1 MSVTDV
7 IWSVLA
13 LAALLLVGL
22 ALRAERRRF
31 AARGKAGAW
40 LWVRLASLPIGLAA
54 AAAVWLPARA
64 VGGPEALAAFYLL
77 MFSLGPLVYFGLH
90 WLAGRMATP
99 ALSGGESA
107 AIGGSGLLLVIFPAL
122 LASMAAPWVHQL
134 GLGAQQAQRSL
145 AAETPLA
152 HRILDR
158 RRFLLPDIGEVLT
171 EHWQAP
177 PGVKVE
183 RIEWELGGQYLQTG
197 DSTGSILCRDGE
209 DFHVFR
215 LAAAPAPRW
224 RMYWRDMAGSTHR
237 SDWTSAPPE
246 STPQAGGAPGPGLD
260 AGRLR
265 VSGPH
270 PARFR
275 DGRTA
280 LGLGQGVAVQ
290 RDGWPGAPRRDRY
303 LPAVALPQ
311 PRCRSGADGRGHQD
325 VAGRCQAHGARH
337 VQPSAGVSACQRSA
351 GLPAVTGRPVAP
363 SDFFDSSAPGL
374 SVPALSPCRRRRL
387 LRNPVHS
394 EHSCS

>member
-1 MSVTDV
+1 MRWGIDMSVTDV

-40 LWVRLASLPIGLAA
+40 LGVRLASLPIGLAA

-90 WLAGRMATP
+90 WLAGRMAAP
-99 ALSGGESA
+99 ALSAGESA
-107 AIGGSGLLLVIFPAL
+107 AIGGSGLLLVILPAL
-122 LASMAAPWVHQL
+122 LASMASPWVHQL

-158 RRFLLPDIGEVLT
+158 RRFILPDIGEVLT

-215 LAAAPAPRW
+215 PPPHPPRAGACIGATRPAARTVPTGPR
-224 RMYWRDMAGSTHR
+224 RRR
-237 SDWTSAPPE
+237 SDAASH
-246 STPQAGGAPGPGLD
+246 APGPGLD

-290 RDGWPGAPRRDRY
+290 RMDGQA
-303 LPAVALPQ
+303 LPATTDTCLPS
-311 PRCRSGADGRGHQD
+311 PYRNRDAEAVLTGVGIRMWLGGAKRMGLATFNR
-325 VAGRCQAHGARH
+325 
-337 VQPSAGVSACQRSA
+337 PS
-351 GLPAVTGRPVAP
+351 
-363 SDFFDSSAPGL
+363 
-374 SVPALSPCRRRRL
+374 
-387 LRNPVHS
+387 
-394 EHSCS
+394 E

>member
-40 LWVRLASLPIGLAA
+40 LRVRLASLPIGLAA

-134 GLGAQQAQRSL
+134 GQGAQQAQRSL

-246 STPQAGGAPGPGLD
+246 STPQAMPLAPAWMPDGFTFPVRIPRDFVTVERRWASGKVLQSNAMDGQALPAATDTCLPSPYRNRDAEAVLTGVGVRMWLAGA
-260 AGRLR
+260 RR
-265 VSGPH
+265 I
-270 PARFR
+270 
-275 DGRTA
+275 
-280 LGLGQGVAVQ
+280 GVASFS
-290 RDGWPGAPRRDRY
+290 R
-303 LPAVALPQ
+303 PA
-311 PRCRSGADGRGHQD
+311 
-325 VAGRCQAHGARH
+325 
-337 VQPSAGVSACQRSA
+337 
-351 GLPAVTGRPVAP
+351 
-363 SDFFDSSAPGL
+363 
-374 SVPALSPCRRRRL
+374 
-387 LRNPVHS
+387 
-394 EHSCS
+394 E

>member
-40 LWVRLASLPIGLAA
+40 LGVRLASLPIGLAA
-54 AAAVWLPARA
+54 AAAVWLPTRA

-99 ALSGGESA
+99 VLSGGESA
-107 AIGGSGLLLVIFPAL
+107 AIGGSGLLLVIFPVL
-122 LASMAAPWVHQL
+122 LASMAAPWVYQL
-134 GLGAQQAQRSL
+134 GQGAQQAQRSL

-237 SDWTSAPPE
+237 SDWTSAPAE
-246 STPQAGGAPGPGLD
+246 ATTPAVRLAPTWTPDGFTFPVRIPRDFVTVERRWASGKVLQSNAMDGQA
-260 AGRLR
+260 
-265 VSGPH
+265 
-270 PARFR
+270 
-275 DGRTA
+275 
-280 LGLGQGVAVQ
+280 
-290 RDGWPGAPRRDRY
+290 
-303 LPAVALPQ
+303 LPAATDTCLPS
-311 PRCRSGADGRGHQD
+311 PYRNRDAEAVLTGVGIRMWLAGAKRMGLATFNRS
-325 VAGRCQAHGARH
+325 
-337 VQPSAGVSACQRSA
+337 P
-351 GLPAVTGRPVAP
+351 
-363 SDFFDSSAPGL
+363 
-374 SVPALSPCRRRRL
+374 
-387 LRNPVHS
+387 
-394 EHSCS
+394 E

>member
-1 MSVTDV
+1 MRWGIDMSVTDV

-40 LWVRLASLPIGLAA
+40 LGVRLASLPIGLAA

-90 WLAGRMATP
+90 WLAGRMAAP
-99 ALSGGESA
+99 ALSAGESA
-107 AIGGSGLLLVIFPAL
+107 AIGGSGLLLVILPAL
-122 LASMAAPWVHQL
+122 LASMASPWVHQL

-158 RRFLLPDIGEVLT
+158 RRFILPDIGEVLT

-215 LAAAPAPRW
+215 ARCRTRPALAHVLARRGRQPAPFRL
-224 RMYWRDMAGSTHR
+224 DL
-237 SDWTSAPPE
+237 D
-246 STPQAGGAPGPGLD
+246 AGGSDDACCASGPGLD
-260 AGRLR
+260 AGRLC

-280 LGLGQGVAVQ
+280 LGHGQGVAVQ
-290 RDGWPGAPRRDRY
+290 RTGWPGTPRHDRY
-303 LPAVALPQ
+303 LPAVALP
-311 PRCRSGADGRGHQD
+311 
-325 VAGRCQAHGARH
+325 
-337 VQPSAGVSACQRSA
+337 
-351 GLPAVTGRPVAP
+351 
-363 SDFFDSSAPGL
+363 
-374 SVPALSPCRRRRL
+374 
-387 LRNPVHS
+387 
-394 EHSCS
+394 

>member
-1 MSVTDV
+1 MSVRYV
-7 IWSVLA
+7 IWGVLSLVA
-13 LAALLLVGL
+13 VLLVAL

-54 AAAVWLPARA
+54 AAAGWLPARA
-64 VGGPEALAAFYLL
+64 VGGPDALAAFYLL

-107 AIGGSGLLLVIFPAL
+107 AIGGSGLLLVILPAL
-122 LASMAAPWVHQL
+122 LAGMAAPWVHQL

-237 SDWTSAPPE
+237 SDWTSAPAGATTPAVHLAPTWTPDGFAFPVRIPRDFVTVERRWATGKVLQSNAMDGQALPAPTDTCLPSPYRNRDAE
-246 STPQAGGAPGPGLD
+246 SVVTSVGIRQW
-260 AGRLR
+260 
-265 VSGPH
+265 
-270 PARFR
+270 
-275 DGRTA
+275 
-280 LGLGQGVAVQ
+280 LGSTKRMGVASFS
-290 RDGWPGAPRRDRY
+290 R
-303 LPAVALPQ
+303 PA
-311 PRCRSGADGRGHQD
+311 
-325 VAGRCQAHGARH
+325 
-337 VQPSAGVSACQRSA
+337 
-351 GLPAVTGRPVAP
+351 
-363 SDFFDSSAPGL
+363 
-374 SVPALSPCRRRRL
+374 
-387 LRNPVHS
+387 
-394 EHSCS
+394 E